1 MILHQKIK
9 KKSRNEGDG
18 QGIIYRGKQ
27 FDKDCYSCTKNGDEP
42 MIKKECKQK
51 TYKKI
56 AQGASQCFVLPN
68 PFDRDIVAS
77 DGSGGV
83 SNG

>member
-1 MILHQKIK
+1 
-9 KKSRNEGDG
+9 
-18 QGIIYRGKQ
+18 
-27 FDKDCYSCTKNGDEP
+27 

-56 AQGASQCFVLPN
+56 AQGASQRFVLPN
-68 PFDRDIVAS
+68 PFERDIVAS